1 MLKFKIKFEK
11 PKYCFVVFSLV
22 YRASSFCFT
31 IPTFFP
37 ECHFSS
43 NTGMAVGPVSHLTQ
57 TQDNASSQAHSSGF
71 NCNLEQR
78 FLGNNLVQLNNIYV
92 RMQVNK
98 FYLVLCFSVSLEAT
112 FLPTAFYTSQESLA
126 RQIPLL
132 CSTLYSCGCLNRKG

>member
-11 PKYCFVVFSLV
+11 PKYCFVGFSLV

-31 IPTFFP
+31 IPTLFP

-43 NTGMAVGPVSHLTQ
+43 NTGIAVGPVSHLTQ

-78 FLGNNLVQLNNIYV
+78 LLGNNLVQLNDIYV

-98 FYLVLCFSVSLEAT
+98 FYLVLCFSICFPGSHFHSYSLLH
-112 FLPTAFYTSQESLA
+112 FLGESGKA
-126 RQIPLL
+126 NPSSLL
-132 CSTLYSCGCLNRKG
+132 HFVQLWLP